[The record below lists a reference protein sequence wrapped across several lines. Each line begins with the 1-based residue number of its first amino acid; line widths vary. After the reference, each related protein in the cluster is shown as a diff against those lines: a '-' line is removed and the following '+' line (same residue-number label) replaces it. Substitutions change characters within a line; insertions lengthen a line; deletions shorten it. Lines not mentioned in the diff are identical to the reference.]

1 LLIAFFMP
9 PNGHSIEVS
18 GPSDVFAEANR
29 QLGRRV
35 YDIRF
40 ISDRSDSLTCFSGL
54 RLVPDR
60 TIYDPDEPIDTLLVA
75 GAREPLRPSPP
86 DVIEWLKRRCPA
98 ARRYGSVCTGAFLL
112 GAAGLL
118 AGKRVTTHWE
128 FAAALSRAHPTAVV
142 EPDRIF
148 VRDGAMVTSAGVSAG
163 IDLALALVEEDLG
176 RRVALS
182 VARWLVVFLKR
193 PGGQSQFSAHLAS
206 QAGAGSPI
214 ERVQEWVRNNLL
226 ADLSVASLAQQ
237 AHMSRRNFVRAF
249 RRETGMTPIEYVEAI
264 RVEMARGLLEETNL
278 PLQRVALRSGFANT
292 ERLRRAFVRRLGVR
306 PLEYRSRFRGNNR

>member
-1 LLIAFFMP
+1 
-9 PNGHSIEVS
+9 
-18 GPSDVFAEANR
+18 
-29 QLGRRV
+29 
-35 YDIRF
+35 
-40 ISDRSDSLTCFSGL
+40 
-54 RLVPDR
+54 
-60 TIYDPDEPIDTLLVA
+60 
-75 GAREPLRPSPP
+75 
-86 DVIEWLKRRCPA
+86 
-98 ARRYGSVCTGAFLL
+98 
-112 GAAGLL
+112 
-118 AGKRVTTHWE
+118 
-128 FAAALSRAHPTAVV
+128 
-142 EPDRIF
+142 
-148 VRDGAMVTSAGVSAG
+148 MVTSAGVSAG

>member
-9 PNGHSIEVS
+9 PNGHSLEVG

-35 YDIRF
+35 YDLRF
-40 ISDRSDSLTCFSGL
+40 ISDRASPLTCFSGL
-54 RLVPDR
+54 RIVPDR
-60 TIYDPDEPIDTLLVA
+60 TIYGPDEPIDTLIVA
-75 GAREPLRPSPP
+75 GSREPPWPSTP

-98 ARRYGSVCTGAFLL
+98 VRRYGSVCTGAFLL
-112 GAAGLL
+112 GEAGLL

-148 VRDGAMVTSAGVSAG
+148 VRDGAMVTSAGVTAG
-163 IDLALALVEEDLG
+163 IDLALALVEEDFG
-176 RRVALS
+176 RRLALS

-206 QAGAGSPI
+206 QSEAGSPI
-214 ERVQEWVRNNLL
+214 ESVQEWVRNNLQ
-226 ADLSVASLAQQ
+226 ADLSVDSLAQQ
-237 AHMSRRNFVRAF
+237 ARMSRRNFVRAF
-249 RRETGMTPIEYVEAI
+249 RRETGMTPIQYVEAV

-292 ERLRRAFVRRLGVR
+292 EGLRRAFVRRLGVR
-306 PLEYRSRFRGNNR
+306 PLEYRSRFRGDS

>member
-1 LLIAFFMP
+1 M
-9 PNGHSIEVS
+9 
-18 GPSDVFAEANR
+18 
-29 QLGRRV
+29 
-35 YDIRF
+35 
-40 ISDRSDSLTCFSGL
+40 
-54 RLVPDR
+54 
-60 TIYDPDEPIDTLLVA
+60 
-75 GAREPLRPSPP
+75 
-86 DVIEWLKRRCPA
+86 
-98 ARRYGSVCTGAFLL
+98 
-112 GAAGLL
+112 
-118 AGKRVTTHWE
+118 
-128 FAAALSRAHPTAVV
+128 V

-206 QAGAGSPI
+206 QAEAGSPI
-214 ERVQEWVRNNLL
+214 ERVQEWVRNNLQ

-278 PLQRVALRSGFANT
+278 PLQRVASRSGFANT
-292 ERLRRAFVRRLGVR
+292 EGLRRAFVRRLGVR
-306 PLEYRSRFRGNNR
+306 PLEYRSHFRGDNG